1 MDTSLVN
8 SAFHAPLYA
17 GSEVISKYYCL
28 RTAQKTKLRVN
39 NLICDYYMIY

>member
-1 MDTSLVN
+1 MK

-28 RTAQKTKLRVN
+28 QTAQQTKLRVN
-39 NLICDYYMIY
+39 NLICDYYDILTETN